1 MKKHLLKIA
10 VFLTMLLI
18 WGCSLDSDDVLFD
31 ETTENYQL
39 YDYYVD
45 ENGNEGIVVHIEDN
59 EYSGCIIVMSADE
72 ACLPWGH
79 IGEVV
84 YQGTDTFRF
93 PAHSYGDDSF
103 GLAMLNL
110 TKSKGVEKYPAMAWC
125 DQKNK
130 KVLPSSSSWRLPTR
144 RELIDIWG
152 IGNKKDLDKFNS
164 ALSDIGGVIV
174 NIENYYWT
182 CNEDYEDYFED
193 VIDKDL
199 EQVAD
204 PLNNAIA
211 RQPLSWDK
219 ECRLKKSYNYV
230 RAIKY
235 IYRKGCY

>member
-72 ACLPWGH
+72 ACLPWGP

-84 YQGTDTFRF
+84 YQGTNTFRS
-93 PAHSYGDDSF
+93 PDRSYGDNSF
-103 GLAMLNL
+103 GVAMLHL
-110 TKSKGVEKYPAMAWC
+110 TRSKGIEKYPAMAWC

-130 KVLPSSSSWRLPTR
+130 NVLPSGSSWRLPTR
-144 RELIDIWG
+144 DELIDILGWSYATD
-152 IGNKKDLDKFNS
+152 IDEINS
-164 ALSDIGGVIV
+164 ALSDIGGVTV
-174 NIENYYWT
+174 NKDNYYWT
-182 CNEDYEDYFED
+182 CAEDYEDYIHTVF
-193 VIDKDL
+193 DKNL

-211 RQPLSWDK
+211 TQPESRDK
-219 ECRLKKSYNYV
+219 NCRLKKSYNYV

-235 IYRKGCY
+235 IYLKEH